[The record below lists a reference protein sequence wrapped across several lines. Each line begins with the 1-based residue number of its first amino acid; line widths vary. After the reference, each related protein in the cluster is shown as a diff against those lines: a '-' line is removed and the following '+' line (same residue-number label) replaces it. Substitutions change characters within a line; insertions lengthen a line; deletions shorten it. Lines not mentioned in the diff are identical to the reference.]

1 MRHVSDA
8 RPRAHTDLDP
18 AEIFGFGGDPVSERK
33 KIDLD
38 CAERRTENC
47 AISSVT
53 NSGRGATSFRPSGGR
68 RDDPRLYQESRIG
81 RQAAGP
87 DATEAR
93 ILIKSDPL
101 SQHPS

>member
-1 MRHVSDA
+1 MRHGSDA

-18 AEIFGFGGDPVSERK
+18 AEIFGFGGDRVSERK
-33 KIDLD
+33 KLDLD
-38 CAERRTENC
+38 CAERRAQYPRSQILGE
-47 AISSVT
+47 
-53 NSGRGATSFRPSGGR
+53 GLLRFDR
-68 RDDPRLYQESRIG
+68 RADEEMIRAYIKNQELADK
-81 RQAAGP
+81 AAGP